1 MNFNA
6 TALNGHQ
13 DMNAPTNPMEAIV
26 ARYRR
31 FYTGLVYDILDEM
44 GYPNQALATDLRP
57 IRSDMIVAGPAFT
70 IQMIADPVGDPELS
84 DKRINLFKA
93 MSYPC
98 VDVRDCGFDTRV
110 ANYGE
115 MNATLGRKYGS
126 VGAIIDGGIRD
137 TRHLLEMDFPTFG
150 RYFSPV
156 EAKHRVSYFRWQVP
170 VTLRGAITASVTVH
184 PGDFILGDID
194 GVLVIPK
201 AIIGDVMTK
210 AETLMARE
218 DMAREEFKTADDC
231 EVVYRK
237 YGRL

>member
-1 MNFNA
+1 
-6 TALNGHQ
+6 
-13 DMNAPTNPMEAIV
+13 MNAPILTMEMIV
-26 ARYRR
+26 SHYRR

-44 GYPNQALATDLRP
+44 GHPHQALASDLRP

-98 VDVRDCGFDTRV
+98 VDIRDCGFDTRV

-115 MNATLGRKYGS
+115 MNATLGRKYGC
-126 VGAIIDGGIRD
+126 VGAIIDGGVRD
-137 TRHLLEMDFPTFG
+137 SRHLLEMDFPTFA
-150 RYFSPV
+150 RYYTPV
-156 EAKHRVSYFRWQVP
+156 EAKHRASYFRWQVP
-170 VTLRGAITASVTVH
+170 ISVRGAISSTVTVH
-184 PGDFILGDID
+184 PGDFVFGDID
-194 GVLVIPK
+194 GVVVVPK
-201 AIIGDVMTK
+201 GIVLDVMHK
-210 AETLMARE
+210 AEALMARE
-218 DMAREEFKTADDC
+218 DMAREEFKTAEDC